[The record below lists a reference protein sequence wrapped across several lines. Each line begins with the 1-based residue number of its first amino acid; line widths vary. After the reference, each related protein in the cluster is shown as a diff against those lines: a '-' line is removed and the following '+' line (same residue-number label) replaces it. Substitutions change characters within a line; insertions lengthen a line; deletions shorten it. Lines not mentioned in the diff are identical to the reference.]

1 MYQLLLTVVV
11 GTNVA
16 PPNGEGVAV
25 KKGEAV
31 WLFLERARRMS
42 GRREWLRVSVDDL
55 LLVRGEVIIP
65 HHYEFY
71 YFIAN
76 RTVGPNGLLF
86 DYPSGLDPANPSSA
100 PESSNNEITQ
110 GGKEDPTMTKVVD
123 RRWYERNKYIFPA
136 SIWTDFD
143 PNVDY
148 KGMVRRDLGGNAF
161 FFG

>member
-1 MYQLLLTVVV
+1 L
-11 GTNVA
+11 
-16 PPNGEGVAV
+16 
-25 KKGEAV
+25 
-31 WLFLERARRMS
+31 S

-76 RTVGPNGLLF
+76 RTIGPHGVLF
-86 DYPSGLDPANPSSA
+86 DYPSELDPANASA
-100 PESSNNEITQ
+100 VADGTKLETPH

-123 RRWYERNKYIFPA
+123 RRWYERNKHIFPA

>member
-1 MYQLLLTVVV
+1 
-11 GTNVA
+11 
-16 PPNGEGVAV
+16 
-25 KKGEAV
+25 
-31 WLFLERARRMS
+31 MS

-86 DYPSGLDPANPSSA
+86 DYPSELDPANPNPK
-100 PESSNNEITQ
+100 PESSDTTSS
-110 GGKEDPTMTKVVD
+110 GKDDPTMTKVVD
-123 RRWYERNKYIFPA
+123 RRWYERNKHIFPA
-136 SIWTDFD
+136 SIWTEFD

>member
-1 MYQLLLTVVV
+1 VK
-11 GTNVA
+11 
-16 PPNGEGVAV
+16 V

-65 HHYEFY
+65 HHFEFY

-86 DYPSGLDPANPSSA
+86 DYPLDRDPANPNPKQTSVTA
-100 PESSNNEITQ
+100 Q

-123 RRWYERNKYIFPA
+123 RRWYERNKHIFPA
-136 SIWTDFD
+136 SIWTEFD

>member
-1 MYQLLLTVVV
+1 MV
-11 GTNVA
+11 
-16 PPNGEGVAV
+16 PPNSQGGVTV

-76 RTVGPNGLLF
+76 RTVGPNGPLF
-86 DYPSGLDPANPSSA
+86 DYPSELDPNPNPNPHGRPNLPPDA
-100 PESSNNEITQ
+100 
-110 GGKEDPTMTKVVD
+110 TMTKVVD
-123 RRWYERNKYIFPA
+123 RRWYERNKHIFPA
-136 SIWTDFD
+136 SIWQDFD